1 VSGEATQE
9 QACLSVVMACFN
21 EAATVGQV
29 VERVL
34 ASPYTSEVV
43 AVDDG
48 STDGTRAALGAIADP
63 RLVVIEQSTNR
74 GKGAALRRGFARA
87 RGPLVI
93 VQDADLEYDPA
104 EFGAV
109 LAPLLE
115 GKADVVYGSRFH
127 TAKPHRVLYF
137 WHSVGNRFLTTLS
150 NMSTNLNLTDMET
163 CYKAFRR
170 EVLDNIELREDRFGF
185 EAEITA
191 KVAGGGWRIYEV
203 GVSYSGRTYA
213 QGKKI
218 DWRDGLKALYCIVR
232 YSPLWAI
239 LGGSRAGKAPL
250 STAVL
255 GRDGTPGHK
264 AVGPDV
270 EPSDQVG
277 ETTSAAPDGLPGPAD
292 GLPGRADGPSGD
304 RLVSAPRPPARR
316 PAAPRR
322 GPPRG

>member
-1 VSGEATQE
+1 
-9 QACLSVVMACFN
+9 
-21 EAATVGQV
+21 V

-34 ASPYTSEVV
+34 ASPYTREVI

-48 STDGTRAALGAIADP
+48 STDGTLEALRTISDP
-63 RLVVIEQSTNR
+63 RLVVVEQSMNR

-87 RGPLVI
+87 QGPLVI

-109 LAPLLE
+109 LEPLLE
-115 GKADVVYGSRFH
+115 DKADVVYGSRFH

-170 EVLDNIELREDRFGF
+170 EVLDSIQLREDRFGF
-185 EAEITA
+185 EAEVTA
-191 KVAGGGWRIYEV
+191 KVARRGWRIYEV

-218 DWRDGLKALYCIVR
+218 DWRDGFKALYCIVR
-232 YSPLWAI
+232 YSPLWASFDPVRWGPI
-239 LGGSRAGKAPL
+239 RGGRRDSSPAGRCTSSSSSTSPTTNSPPEEADRA
-250 STAVL
+250 
-255 GRDGTPGHK
+255 
-264 AVGPDV
+264 
-270 EPSDQVG
+270 
-277 ETTSAAPDGLPGPAD
+277 PA
-292 GLPGRADGPSGD
+292 
-304 RLVSAPRPPARR
+304 
-316 PAAPRR
+316 
-322 GPPRG
+322 